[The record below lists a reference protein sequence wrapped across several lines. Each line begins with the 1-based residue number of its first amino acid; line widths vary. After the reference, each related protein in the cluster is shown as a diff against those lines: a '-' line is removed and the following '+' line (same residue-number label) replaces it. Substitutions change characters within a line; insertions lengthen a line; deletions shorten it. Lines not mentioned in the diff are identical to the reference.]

1 MARPEAAPASKEEE
15 TSDAK
20 EIVGSL
26 MLVEPNEIRLY
37 FSPSFP
43 PGKRASVHGTVYVDG
58 GSTVPSPFYQTPS
71 MEYLVARVPDV
82 VKPPI
87 GVTLNLGADG
97 YNLTEFKMTLSA
109 VLSHENKAQAVV
121 SADNPRDYSKLVQL
135 ELIRLQTVVEN
146 GDLSLAPDFVRQL
159 ADAVNGLALTSGEHV
174 EMKLQ
179 HAIAFLGDA
188 ATSMTQVKEKGDV
201 KDAQK
206 LFDEIRKTIA
216 TEVAPNFVKE

>member
-1 MARPEAAPASKEEE
+1 MARPEAAPVSREEE

-37 FSPSFP
+37 FGPSFP
-43 PGKRASVHGTVYVDG
+43 PNRRASVCGTVYVDG

-71 MEYLVARVPDV
+71 MEYLVARVPAV

-87 GVTLNLGADG
+87 GVTLKLGADG
-97 YNLTEFKMTLSA
+97 YKPTEFKMTLSA
-109 VLSHENKAQAVV
+109 VISNEKKAQAVAA
-121 SADNPRDYSKLVQL
+121 ADNPRDYSNLIEL
-135 ELIRLQTVVEN
+135 EMTRLQTVVEN

-179 HAIAFLGDA
+179 HALTYLGDA
-188 ATSMTQVKEKGDV
+188 ATSMTQAREKGDLEYA
-201 KDAQK
+201 KK
-206 LFDEIRKTIA
+206 LLEEIRKTIA
-216 TEVAPNFVKE
+216 TEVAPHFVKD